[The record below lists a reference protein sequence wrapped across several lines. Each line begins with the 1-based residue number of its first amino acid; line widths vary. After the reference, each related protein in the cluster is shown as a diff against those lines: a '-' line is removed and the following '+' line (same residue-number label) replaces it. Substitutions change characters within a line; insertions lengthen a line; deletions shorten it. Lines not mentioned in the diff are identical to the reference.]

1 MAPAFIALA
10 FLLGSIP
17 TGLLLAR
24 AKGIDIRAAGSGN
37 IGATNVGRILG
48 RRLGLLCLVLDLL
61 KGFAPTLAFGL
72 ASGLAGRFNP
82 EAREALLYLAVAAA
96 AILGH
101 VFSPWLRFKGGKGVA
116 TGLGAMLAVFPVLSI
131 AVGVAAVAWAL
142 ALWRWRYVSLAS
154 ILAAFTIPPNVALV
168 FSIRALA
175 AGSPIPAALEASL
188 PVVLGTIALAGLVV
202 WTHRANI
209 ARLRAGNEN
218 RLNMARSGVKTPENP
233 AAQPPPA

>member
-10 FLLGSIP
+10 FFLGSIP

-48 RRLGLLCLVLDLL
+48 RRLGLLCLVFDLL
-61 KGFAPTLAFGL
+61 KGFAPTLGFGL
-72 ASGLAGRFNP
+72 ASGFAGRITL
-82 EAREALLYLAVAAA
+82 EAREALLYLAVAIA

-101 VFSPWLRFKGGKGVA
+101 VFSPWLRFRGGKGVA

-131 AVGVAAVAWAL
+131 AVGVAAVVWVL
-142 ALWRWRYVSLAS
+142 AVWRWRYVSLAS
-154 ILAAFTIPPNVALV
+154 ILAAFTIPPSVALV
-168 FSIRALA
+168 FSLRALA
-175 AGSPIPAALEASL
+175 AGLPIAPALGASL
-188 PVVLGTIALAGLVV
+188 PFVLGTFALAGLVV

-218 RLNMARSGVKTPENP
+218 RVNMARSGVNTPEK
-233 AAQPPPA
+233 AAGQPPPS